1 MCCECTWS
9 EGTTCMLYKHIME
22 HTHTQ
27 THKERCTERE
37 RLRERLREADKA
49 NLERAKY
56 TVGNRGSKGW
66 IKKEGWWSSSISQ
79 ISCFLH
85 KVDALFCTL
94 LKKIKIL
101 YISDNCSFL
110 RYGRER
116 DDAVK
121 MFENYLSC
129 LHVCLL
135 HMANNINLLVSCCC
149 CCFFKNKIFIY
160 L

>member
-1 MCCECTWS
+1 
-9 EGTTCMLYKHIME
+9 MLYKHIMK
-22 HTHTQ
+22 HTHTH
-27 THKERCTERE
+27 THTHPDTQRKVHRKREIERE
-37 RLRERLREADKA
+37 REREADKA
-49 NLERAKY
+49 NLEKAKY

-121 MFENYLSC
+121 MFEN
-129 LHVCLL
+129 
-135 HMANNINLLVSCCC
+135 
-149 CCFFKNKIFIY
+149 IFIMSACLFATY
-160 L
+160 GK